1 MKKSIKTVGSGVKK
15 LDKGSKS
22 LKSAAGKLSTGVG
35 KLDTASGK
43 LKDGSKKLADGM
55 SEFNKDGIEKIND
68 TYEEDVKGLIDR
80 LKAVCEVG
88 KDYKSFSGIHGS
100 MNGEVKFV
108 IETAAIEKE
117 D

>member
-1 MKKSIKTVGSGVKK
+1 M
-15 LDKGSKS
+15 
-22 LKSAAGKLSTGVG
+22 STGVG
-35 KLDTASGK
+35 KLDTASGKK

-55 SEFNKDGIEKIND
+55 SEFNKDGIEKSM
-68 TYEEDVKGLIDR
+68 TRMKRMSKVLIDR

-108 IETAAIEKE
+108 IETAAIEKRTR
-117 D
+117 

>member
-1 MKKSIKTVGSGVKK
+1 MEVIDEQKRREKKLLYLSETDSMTGINNRGSGERKITEFLEKK
-15 LDKGSKS
+15 KGGLFCLLDCDKFK
-22 LKSAAGKLSTGVG
+22 
-35 KLDTASGK
+35 
-43 LKDGSKKLADGM
+43 
-55 SEFNKDGIEKIND
+55 KIND
-68 TYEEDVKGLIDR
+68 TYEDYVKGLIDR

-88 KDYKSFSGIHGS
+88 KDYKSFSGLHGS

>member
-1 MKKSIKTVGSGVKK
+1 MTEREKM
-15 LDKGSKS
+15 L
-22 LKSAAGKLSTGVG
+22 AGKIY
-35 KLDTASGK
+35 DTSDELL
-43 LKDGSKKLADGM
+43 LKQRIHAHRMSKDY
-55 SEFNKDGIEKIND
+55 ND
-68 TYEEDVKGLIDR
+68 TYEDDVKGLIDR

>member
-1 MKKSIKTVGSGVKK
+1 MT
-15 LDKGSKS
+15 
-22 LKSAAGKLSTGVG
+22 TGVG

-68 TYEEDVKGLIDR
+68 TYEDDVKGLVDR

-108 IETAAIEKE
+108 IETATIEKRGLGDFVWE
-117 D
+117 NWMIKKSKREILC

>member
-1 MKKSIKTVGSGVKK
+1 MYKRQ
-15 LDKGSKS
+15 S

-55 SEFNKDGIEKIND
+55 SEFNKDGIEKINY
-68 TYEEDVKGLIDR
+68 TYEDDVKGLIDR

-100 MNGEVKFV
+100 MTVSYTHLDVYKRQVMNGAVAFV
-108 IETAAIEKE
+108 V
-117 D
+117 